1 MSYRFLS
8 TDLLPSWAGLFLGI
22 LFFLMLTV
30 HGTVSLISLSDLS
43 LLVYRNPRNFCVL
56 ILYLTTLPDSLIS
69 SSGFLVTSLGFPM
82 YGIISY
88 HLKTDTSFG
97 TLYFFFLLIAV
108 A

>member
-1 MSYRFLS
+1 MMN
-8 TDLLPSWAGLFLGI
+8 GI
-22 LFFLMLTV
+22 DF
-30 HGTVSLISLSDLS
+30 LISLSDFS

-69 SSGFLVTSLGFPM
+69 SSGFLVMSLGYPM
-82 YGIISY
+82 YGLISY

-97 TLYFFFLLIAV
+97 TLVFLLIAM